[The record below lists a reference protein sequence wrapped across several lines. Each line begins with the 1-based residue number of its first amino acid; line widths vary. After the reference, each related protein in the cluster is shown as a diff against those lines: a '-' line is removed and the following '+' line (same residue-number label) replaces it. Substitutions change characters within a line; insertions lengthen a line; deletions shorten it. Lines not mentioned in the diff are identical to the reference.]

1 MTKVQIDTTT
11 TSETTVLHDET
22 HLSELKS
29 MSSKIRY
36 LSTIYTTPEG
46 SKFPEDRGRIA
57 KILGIKYQWVRN
69 VLNTPLK
76 K

>member
-1 MTKVQIDTTT
+1 MTITNTQVQTPTISHDPKVLD
-11 TSETTVLHDET
+11 D
-22 HLSELKS
+22 LKS
-29 MSSKIRY
+29 TSAKIRY
-36 LSTIYTTPEG
+36 LATKYPSTEKG
-46 SKFPEDRGRIA
+46 AKFPEDRGRIA

>member
-1 MTKVQIDTTT
+1 MNTKVQNDTN
-11 TSETTVLHDET
+11 TSILHDEKVLEG
-22 HLSELKS
+22 HKS

-36 LSTIYTTPEG
+36 LSTIYRTPEG
-46 SKFPEDRGRIA
+46 SKFSEDRGRIA
-57 KILGIKYQWVRN
+57 KILDIKYQWVRN

>member
-1 MTKVQIDTTT
+1 MTQVKETQDTQVKHDTKVL
-11 TSETTVLHDET
+11 EGH
-22 HLSELKS
+22 KS
-29 MSSKIRY
+29 MSAKIRY
-36 LSTIYTTPEG
+36 LATIYTSPEG
-46 SKFPEDRGRIA
+46 AKFPEDRGAIA